1 MQNEGAR
8 VLSQQPGSDF
18 ATAGSSVVSAITSD
32 GPAAAV
38 VTHGNGASMD
48 LTELGSWQ
56 SGDEEH
62 TTEVN
67 PVTTEDGP
75 EELMEDRKKAALKN
89 MYVMCIQLCVILC

>member
-1 MQNEGAR
+1 MQNAGAG
-8 VLSQQPGSDF
+8 VLSQRPGGDF
-18 ATAGSSVVSAITSD
+18 TTAGSSVVSAITSD
-32 GPAAAV
+32 GPTAAAV
-38 VTHGNGASMD
+38 THSDGASVE

-62 TTEVN
+62 TPEVN

-89 MYVMCIQLCVILC
+89 MYVMRIKLSAILC